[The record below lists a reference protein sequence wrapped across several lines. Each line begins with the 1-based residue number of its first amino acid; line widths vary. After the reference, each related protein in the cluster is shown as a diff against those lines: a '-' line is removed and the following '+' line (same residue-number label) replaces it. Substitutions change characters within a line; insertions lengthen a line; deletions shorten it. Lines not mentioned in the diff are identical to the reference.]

1 MRSVPV
7 AQRQKIEN
15 MNRHRSRTVQGDR
28 MLPAADTSAR
38 RVRDWGAEAQ
48 ALTLFAMV
56 ALCMIMRREIGP

>member
-7 AQRQKIEN
+7 TQRQKIEN
-15 MNRHRSRTVQGDR
+15 MNRHRSRTVQDDR
-28 MLPAADTSAR
+28 MLPATDTSAR
-38 RVRDWGAEAQ
+38 RVRDWGGEAQ